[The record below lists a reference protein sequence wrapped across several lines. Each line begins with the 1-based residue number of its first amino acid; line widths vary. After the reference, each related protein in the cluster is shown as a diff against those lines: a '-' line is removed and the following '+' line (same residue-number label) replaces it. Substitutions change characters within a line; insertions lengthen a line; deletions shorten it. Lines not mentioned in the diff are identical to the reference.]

1 MRNPRTAT
9 DASDAKFRIIL
20 NLRTHPFYS
29 RILFLHTHHCYMRA
43 AFHPLPRRT
52 SPGRVY
58 PVAERH
64 GKVMIP

>member
-20 NLRTHPFYS
+20 NLRIHPFYMS
-29 RILFLHTHHCYMRA
+29 A
-43 AFHPLPRRT
+43 AFHPLFQRT
-52 SPGRVY
+52 PPDRVH
-58 PVAERH
+58 PVAERR